1 MLVDVV
7 CCGAADYEASFGA
20 VIVLSPDVDASEE
33 VEVQKISVVEEE
45 EAVAMVGPSSF
56 HL

>member
-33 VEVQKISVVEEE
+33 VEVQKILVAVEEV
-45 EAVAMVGPSSF
+45 VAMVGPSLF
-56 HL
+56 RL